1 MDGKSGRF
9 HKTLPLIGGVVIFIV
24 LILYMGGFFRTGL
37 IKPGLLKTV
46 ETAEPDRTAY
56 AAVEDITEWYEAV
69 GTVRSR
75 AETDISA
82 QITGRILE
90 IIVRPGD
97 KVEKGDPMIYLDNR
111 QLQAKFDQA
120 RQGLKAAKAKK
131 EQAEQALVAA
141 QAVFAQAEAQ
151 YNRIKTYFDQQAATK
166 KDLEQAEA
174 SLKQAKAGVEQARK
188 GVVAAGAGVQQAKEV
203 VEEERVSLGYTNII
217 AHETGKVAKR
227 LAEPGDL
234 AWPGK
239 SLLILYAP
247 GALRLEAHVREGLI
261 GLRLE
266 AHVREGLIGKVL
278 PGLKLRVAI
287 NALNATLEGTVE
299 EVIPLA
305 DPLSRT
311 FLVKV
316 AIPAIASLYPGMFGR
331 LLVPLDVR
339 QAVVVPRNAVYRVGQ
354 MEVVKAEKDG
364 RWCDCF
370 VKTGKEIDGR
380 VEILSGLKGNE
391 RIAVK
396 INHNE

>member
-46 ETAEPDRTAY
+46 ETEEPDRTAY

-261 GLRLE
+261 G
-266 AHVREGLIGKVL
+266 KVL

>member
-261 GLRLE
+261 G
-266 AHVREGLIGKVL
+266 KVL